1 MEMIKVA
8 VEQIFVIS
16 RQTVLKI
23 EFKSSIKI
31 EFFKPNTESGLV
43 LG

>member
-23 EFKSSIKI
+23 EFKSSLSQIPK
-31 EFFKPNTESGLV
+31 V
-43 LG
+43 D

>member
-16 RQTVLKI
+16 RQTFLKI
-23 EFKSSIKI
+23 EFKSSIQDWI
-31 EFFKPNTESGLV
+31 L
-43 LG
+43 